1 MISYCGWAM
10 KLMRSLCPEM
20 QGLADLL
27 SMKCLFRW
35 NIHVLSIAHSNYVA
49 GYQLPEEFLFDPLI
63 GLSSVIKANFGD
75 PIVQKYW
82 YTNSS
87 PMFQLP
93 SWVVLVMWL
102 YPRAL
107 KLLRLSFILAQLC
120 RDCCIKQKT
129 VTMIKHSGSV
139 CIIDNVCLST
149 IILEDIITIS

>member
-1 MISYCGWAM
+1 MDERWSWCASCAQRCKDRRTYCRRNVYSG
-10 KLMRSLCPEM
+10 E
-20 QGLADLL
+20 
-27 SMKCLFRW
+27 
-35 NIHVLSIAHSNYVA
+35 IYIVLSISDSNYVA
-49 GYQLPEEFLFDPLI
+49 GYQLPEEFLFNPLI
-63 GLSSVIKANFGD
+63 GLSSVIQANFGD

-82 YTNSS
+82 YTNSF
-87 PMFQLP
+87 PMFQPP

-107 KLLRLSFILAQLC
+107 KLLRLLFIFAQLC